1 MPEGGFAPSSDIRR
15 APQSVSAVASNSVDE
30 PINTEEYGG
39 LAEETSTGSGGLIG
53 TIMNLIGLGNKKS
66 GQQED
71 KQALGK
77 AVSNLIGGENSPLP
91 AKNVLSNVLYK
102 ALTAGSV
109 QVRSLLQSLPFWGQ
123 FKHSAPSKNTA
134 ISSQIGTLSPLNLSS

>member
-15 APQSVSAVASNSVDE
+15 APQSVSAVSSNSIDE
-30 PINTEEYGG
+30 PINKEEYGG

-66 GQQED
+66 GQPED

-109 QVRSLLQSLPFWGQ
+109 QV
-123 FKHSAPSKNTA
+123 
-134 ISSQIGTLSPLNLSS
+134 